1 MKVYRLVT
9 RKTYERYMFDT
20 ASKKLGLDQ
29 AVLTK
34 AFGKQGEE
42 TEDPSVMASAKQL
55 SHSEIDSLLKVR
67 N

>member
-1 MKVYRLVT
+1 
-9 RKTYERYMFDT
+9 MFDT